1 MQELALLMV
10 SDCAD
15 AQEPEF
21 ARLVRKAKAGDAAA
35 FEAILCQFERRVLL
49 TAMRLLNGN
58 LEDAK
63 DAAQQVF
70 LRLHRSLHQL
80 DASRHFTS
88 WLYRI
93 TVNVCRDMLRVR
105 ARRPVV
111 PLDEAGHCTIAGGT
125 EDAIRRDE
133 QMRLIYA
140 ALATLSEHERAAI
153 VLRDLEGIS
162 TTEVARILQSS
173 EGTVR
178 SQISYARVKIRKFV
192 DRQQR
197 QQKRRL

>member
-21 ARLVRKAKAGDAAA
+21 ARLVRQAKAGDAAA

-70 LRLHRSLHQL
+70 LRPHRSLHQL
-80 DASRHFTS
+80 DANRHFAS

-93 TVNVCRDMLRVR
+93 TVNVCRDMLR

-111 PLDEAGHCTIAGGT
+111 PLEEAGDCAMPGGT
-125 EDAIRRDE
+125 EDAMRRDD

-140 ALATLSEHERAAI
+140 ALATLSEHERAVI

-162 TTEVARILQSS
+162 TAEVARILQSS

-192 DRQQR
+192 ER
-197 QQKRRL
+197 QQKRCL

>member
-1 MQELALLMV
+1 MLMV

-15 AQEPEF
+15 AQEPDF
-21 ARLVRKAKAGDAAA
+21 ARLVRQAKAGDAAA

-80 DASRHFTS
+80 DASRHFAS

-93 TVNVCRDMLRVR
+93 TVNVCRDMLRMR

-111 PLDEAGHCTIAGGT
+111 PLEEAGHCAVAGGT
-125 EDAIRRDE
+125 EDAMRRDE
-133 QMRLIYA
+133 QMCLIYA

-162 TTEVARILQSS
+162 TAEVARILQSS
-173 EGTVR
+173 EATVR

-192 DRQQR
+192 DRQQ
-197 QQKRRL
+197 KRGL

>member
-1 MQELALLMV
+1 MQELAVLMV
-10 SDCAD
+10 TDCAD
-15 AQEPEF
+15 AEEPEF

-35 FEAILCQFERRVLL
+35 FEAILCQFERGVLL

-80 DASRHFTS
+80 DANRHFAS

-111 PLDEAGHCTIAGGT
+111 SLEEAGHCAMAGGT
-125 EDAIRRDE
+125 EDALRRDG

-140 ALATLSEHERAAI
+140 VLATLPGRGRAAI
-153 VLRDLEGIS
+153 VFRVLRGVSIR
-162 TTEVARILQSS
+162 EVAGVVGGSW
-173 EGTVR
+173 
-178 SQISYARVKIRKFV
+178 
-192 DRQQR
+192 
-197 QQKRRL
+197 

>member
-21 ARLVRKAKAGDAAA
+21 ARLVRQAKAGDAAA

-70 LRLHRSLHQL
+70 LRLHWSLHQL
-80 DASRHFTS
+80 DANRHFAS

-111 PLDEAGHCTIAGGT
+111 PLEEAGDRAMAGGT
-125 EDAIRRDE
+125 EDAMRRDE
-133 QMRLIYA
+133 QMSLIYA
-140 ALATLSEHERAAI
+140 ALATLPERERAAI
-153 VLRDLEGIS
+153 VLRDIEGIS
-162 TTEVARILQSS
+162 TSEVARILGSS
-173 EGTVR
+173 EVTVR
-178 SQISYARVKIRKFV
+178 SQISNGRVKIRKFI

-197 QQKRRL
+197 RLL

>member
-10 SDCAD
+10 TDCAD

-21 ARLVRKAKAGDAAA
+21 ARLVRLAKAGDAAA
-35 FEAILCQFERRVLL
+35 FEAILCQFERRVVL
-49 TAMRLLNGN
+49 TAMRLLNGD

-80 DASRHFTS
+80 DADRHFAS

-105 ARRPVV
+105 ARRSVV
-111 PLDEAGHCTIAGGT
+111 SLEEAGSCTIAGGA
-125 EDAIRRDE
+125 EDAMRRDE

-140 ALATLSEHERAAI
+140 ALAALSEHERAAI
-153 VLRDLEGIS
+153 VLRDLEGFS
-162 TTEVARILQSS
+162 TAEVARILQSS

-192 DRQQR
+192 DRQQ
-197 QQKRRL
+197 KRRS

>member
-1 MQELALLMV
+1 MLMV

-21 ARLVRKAKAGDAAA
+21 ARLVRQAKAGDAAA

-80 DASRHFTS
+80 DANRHFAS

-93 TVNVCRDMLRVR
+93 TVNVCRDMLR

-111 PLDEAGHCTIAGGT
+111 PLEEAGDCAMPGET
-125 EDAIRRDE
+125 EEAMRRDD

-140 ALATLSEHERAAI
+140 ALATLSEHERAVI

-162 TTEVARILQSS
+162 TAEVARILQSS

-178 SQISYARVKIRKFV
+178 SQISSARVKIRKFV
-192 DRQQR
+192 ER
-197 QQKRRL
+197 QQKRCL

>member
-10 SDCAD
+10 TDCAD

-21 ARLVRKAKAGDAAA
+21 ARLVRLAKAGDAAA
-35 FEAILCQFERRVLL
+35 FEAILCQFERRVVL
-49 TAMRLLNGN
+49 TAMRLLNGD

-80 DASRHFTS
+80 DADRHFAS

-111 PLDEAGHCTIAGGT
+111 SLEEAGSCTIAGGA
-125 EDAIRRDE
+125 EDALRRDE

-140 ALATLSEHERAAI
+140 ALAALSEHERAAI
-153 VLRDLEGIS
+153 VLRDLEGFS

-192 DRQQR
+192 DRQQ
-197 QQKRRL
+197 KRRS

>member
-1 MQELALLMV
+1 MQELVLLMV
-10 SDCAD
+10 TECAD

-21 ARLVRKAKAGDAAA
+21 ARLVKQAKAGDAAA

-80 DASRHFTS
+80 DANRHFAS
-88 WLYRI
+88 WLYRT

-111 PLDEAGHCTIAGGT
+111 PLDEAGHCASAGGA

-162 TTEVARILQSS
+162 TAEVARILQSS

-192 DRQQR
+192 DRQQ
-197 QQKRRL
+197 KRLL

>member
-21 ARLVRKAKAGDAAA
+21 ARLVRQAKAGDAAA

-70 LRLHRSLHQL
+70 LRLHRSLHRL
-80 DASRHFTS
+80 DANRHFAS

-111 PLDEAGHCTIAGGT
+111 PLEEAGDRAMAGGT
-125 EDAIRRDE
+125 EDAMRRDE
-133 QMRLIYA
+133 QMSLIYA
-140 ALATLSEHERAAI
+140 ALATLPERERAAI
-153 VLRDLEGIS
+153 VLRDIEGIS
-162 TTEVARILQSS
+162 TSEVARILGSS
-173 EGTVR
+173 EVTVR
-178 SQISYARVKIRKFV
+178 SQISNGRVKIRKFI

-197 QQKRRL
+197 RLL

>member
-10 SDCAD
+10 TECSGE
-15 AQEPEF
+15 QEPEL
-21 ARLVRKAKAGDAAA
+21 ARLVKQAKAGDAAA
-35 FEAILCQFERRVLL
+35 FESILCQFERRVLL

-80 DASRHFTS
+80 DANRHFAS

-105 ARRPVV
+105 TRRPVV
-111 PLDEAGHCTIAGGT
+111 PLEEAGNCAVAGGT
-125 EDAIRRDE
+125 EDSIRRDE

-140 ALATLSEHERAAI
+140 ALATLSEHER
-153 VLRDLEGIS
+153 GP
-162 TTEVARILQSS
+162 
-173 EGTVR
+173 
-178 SQISYARVKIRKFV
+178 SY
-192 DRQQR
+192 
-197 QQKRRL
+197 

>member
-1 MQELALLMV
+1 
-10 SDCAD
+10 
-15 AQEPEF
+15 
-21 ARLVRKAKAGDAAA
+21 
-35 FEAILCQFERRVLL
+35 
-49 TAMRLLNGN
+49 
-58 LEDAK
+58 
-63 DAAQQVF
+63 
-70 LRLHRSLHQL
+70 
-80 DASRHFTS
+80 
-88 WLYRI
+88 
-93 TVNVCRDMLRVR
+93 
-105 ARRPVV
+105 
-111 PLDEAGHCTIAGGT
+111 
-125 EDAIRRDE
+125 
-133 QMRLIYA
+133 MRLIYA